1 MIFVLY
7 LIFGQ
12 LESTKHPLRGCVCV
26 GGGGGEEGG
35 GGVNHIWLITYC
47 ILRKGRY
54 LEPEV

>member
-26 GGGGGEEGG
+26 GGGGGGG
-35 GGVNHIWLITYC
+35 GGGGKPYLAHYL
-47 ILRKGRY
+47 LHFAKGALFRT
-54 LEPEV
+54 